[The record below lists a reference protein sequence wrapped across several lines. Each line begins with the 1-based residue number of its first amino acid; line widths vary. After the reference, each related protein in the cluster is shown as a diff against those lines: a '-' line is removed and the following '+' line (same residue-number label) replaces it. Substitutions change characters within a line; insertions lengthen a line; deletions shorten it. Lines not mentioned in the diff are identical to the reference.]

1 MQFDYNFMLL
11 AMIFMRMSGCILFN
25 PILGRKNIPVILNIG
40 LCLLLSFFVYPLV
53 PQQELVLRSFFIF
66 FITALRELLIGFVI
80 GFIVNMFL
88 AIFVVNGEIMDMQI
102 GFAMSKVYDPQ
113 SNVSMPLSASLI
125 NAMFFLIF
133 FAVNGHLTLIQIFT
147 KLCTMLPYG
156 TFSINTSALWELGSL
171 FSLILVYAVKM
182 SLPVLA
188 AGIITEV
195 GVGLIMKAVPQI
207 NVFVINIQLKLIMG
221 LLVIL
226 LMVPTLANFLEKI
239 ILFMFD
245 YISKIF
251 GLLT

>member
-1 MQFDYNFMLL
+1 M
-11 AMIFMRMSGCILFN
+11 
-25 PILGRKNIPVILNIG
+25 
-40 LCLLLSFFVYPLV
+40 
-53 PQQELVLRSFFIF
+53 
-66 FITALRELLIGFVI
+66 
-80 GFIVNMFL
+80 
-88 AIFVVNGEIMDMQI
+88 
-102 GFAMSKVYDPQ
+102 
-113 SNVSMPLSASLI
+113 
-125 NAMFFLIF
+125 
-133 FAVNGHLTLIQIFT
+133 
-147 KLCTMLPYG
+147 
-156 TFSINTSALWELGSL
+156 GSL